1 MRRIVLFL
9 LIVASITFA
18 SCLKGVNFGENDVS
32 VWVVIN
38 LDSQREVQ
46 QEKGFSGTVHVLKI
60 KGCGGDSGYTS
71 IPVRTGPLE
80 FVSFHSQDRDLI
92 VSFHTIIPVNPI
104 STVRG
109 NRINVL
115 FMKSRRRYD
124 FAFTPDMTLGD
135 TIKFL
140 AEIIGVNV
148 SISKDIISTKL
159 PSMKLSNVTPEDA
172 LRTVFMSLGVS
183 YTYFP
188 DGTMYVGPNEEDIRK
203 KFLQFWGVEKE
214 EDLIREAKGGILG
227 KLERKTT
234 LFMVGGRE
242 AEDFITAIEGEP
254 KRKGYAV
261 VLVDDKNAVQT
272 VLEKII
278 GKDVEVITTLPGS
291 AVVLVGSD
299 EVLSRA
305 RRVLHNLNLIAR
317 EKPKTIVT
325 QAVEVR
331 DVESAKTVISTLV
344 PDVTLIS
351 LPDERILLSGEKEA
365 VSTALS
371 ALKIAGLLGRKR
383 VIKAEEIYDIV
394 RVKNVEDTVDAL
406 KVVFGDE
413 LSVKALG
420 ENVLLKG
427 RREVVEEAKK
437 FIEKL
442 SKVSEKITT
451 EIVKVPDPDA
461 ASQFLSSLFPNLKV
475 IPGKGEIV
483 LSGKVEDIEKAKEIL
498 GKLKLGEEEERIEMI
513 SVENPDLVSKAI
525 SEVFENVKV
534 IRFDDRLILKGKE
547 EDLKAVLDFIKELSG
562 SWKGEK
568 EAMKIVDMPNVTD
581 EQLSALSG
589 VLKDVKIVRVPGTER
604 ILVIGISEEAVEKAI
619 KTMKE
624 ALKGLEREKPL
635 VRDGKVFIS
644 VEGEELGKVVRKV
657 LEGFGKSVVL
667 VDEIAT
673 PVNMTLSGVGL
684 EEFERIVERF
694 GVTLREE
701 NGVVYVERKKVE
713 KKEEIV
719 EKPEE
724 KEEEKP
730 VEKPTETVLPPEE
743 KKPEKEKLVVEL
755 EGDLLNVKS
764 DGAIL
769 KDVISKVA
777 EKKGISVVFVETP
790 SVPVTF
796 DLKGVTFG
804 DFLRTVESF
813 GYVLEE
819 KDGVYYVERKKPEVM
834 EIEPTPTTLMD
845 IRMEDGKVVVNVEN
859 LSLMKLVKDVSKL
872 LGKSIVF
879 VDVPQES
886 VTLNVKDMKFEDLE
900 KLLEKFGYG
909 LEEIDGVYYL
919 VKKGKSVVS
928 KISYG
933 YEKLKSLVS
942 QVGGEIFYDDTTGV
956 VMVRNLNVGAYD
968 LVKNYIS
975 QLKETPPQVAI
986 EVKIIEESSAEDMS
1000 NSTQFGMSSDMGNL
1014 SFVQSGG
1021 AFVGNLNLSLSVL
1034 SSVNY
1039 ESYLKGLL
1047 GGDVTFSKTSSMS
1060 RSKAKILA
1068 SPSITAMSGE
1078 KAKIEI
1084 GGDRTLIITGAG
1096 TESVM
1101 TMKFPKGVTLEI
1113 TPYVRPDGKID
1124 MFINVRVEEVTG
1136 NYPEFETNRR
1146 SANTRVAVNSGDTI
1160 VIGGLTREE
1169 EVKSVEKIPIL
1180 GDLPIIGALFRSET
1194 TRKEVKNLT
1203 IFITAKVVKK

>member
-9 LIVASITFA
+9 ILLASVTFA
-18 SCLKGVNFGENDVS
+18 SCLKGVDFGENDVS

-60 KGCGGDSGYTS
+60 KGCGGSGYTS

-80 FVSFHSQDRDLI
+80 FVSFYSQDRDLI
-92 VSFHTIIPVNPI
+92 VSFHTIIPINPI

-109 NRINVL
+109 SRINVL

-135 TIKFL
+135 TVKFL
-140 AEIIGVNV
+140 AEMMGVNV
-148 SISKDIISTKL
+148 SISKNIIPTKL
-159 PSMKLSNVTPEDA
+159 PSMKLTNVTPEDA
-172 LRTVFMSLGVS
+172 LRAVFMSLGVS

-188 DGTMYVGPNEEDIRK
+188 DGTMYVGPSEEDIRK

-214 EDLIREAKGGILG
+214 EDLIREAKSGILG

-242 AEDFITAIEGEP
+242 AKEFISAIEGEP

-261 VLVDDKNAVQT
+261 VLVSDKNAVQN

-291 AVVLVGSD
+291 AVVLVGKD
-299 EVLSRA
+299 EAILRA
-305 RRVLHNLNLIAR
+305 RRVLSNLNLIAK

-331 DVESAKTVISTLV
+331 DVESAKSVISTLV
-344 PDVTLIS
+344 PDVTAIS
-351 LPDERILLSGEKEA
+351 LPDERILLSGEKGA
-365 VSTALS
+365 VSTALE
-371 ALKIAGLLGRKR
+371 ALKISGLLGRKR
-383 VIKAEEIYDIV
+383 VIREEEIYEIV
-394 RVKNVEDTVDAL
+394 RVKNVEDTVEAL

-413 LSVKALG
+413 LNVKALG

-442 SKVSEKITT
+442 SEVSEKIAT
-451 EIVKVPDPDA
+451 EVLEVPDPDT
-461 ASQFLSSLFPNLKV
+461 ASRFLSTLFPNLKV
-475 IPGKGEIV
+475 IPGKGEVV
-483 LSGKVEDIEKAKEIL
+483 LSGKVSDIEKAKEIL
-498 GKLKLGEEEERIEMI
+498 GKLKFGEEKEKVEMI

-525 SEVFENVKV
+525 SEVFESVKV

-547 EDLKAVLDFIKELSG
+547 EDLKAALDFVKELSG
-562 SWKGEK
+562 SWKGRK

-581 EQLSALSG
+581 EQLSALSE

-604 ILVIGISEEAVEKAI
+604 ILIIGSSEDAIEKSI
-619 KTMKE
+619 ETMRE
-624 ALKGLEREKPL
+624 ALKGLEKKEL
-635 VRDGKVFIS
+635 FVRDGKVFMS

-657 LEGFGKSVVL
+657 LESFGKSVVL

-673 PVNMTLSGVGL
+673 PVSMSLSGVKF
-684 EEFERIVERF
+684 EEFERIVARF
-694 GVTLREE
+694 GVNLREE
-701 NGVVYVERKKVE
+701 DGVVYVEKKKEE
-713 KKEEIV
+713 KKEKIV
-719 EKPEE
+719 EKPE
-724 KEEEKP
+724 KKKEEKP
-730 VEKPTETVLPPEE
+730 TEKPTETVLPPEG
-743 KKPEKEKLVVEL
+743 KKIEKEKIVVEV

-764 DGAIL
+764 NGAVL

-777 EKKGISVVFVETP
+777 ERKGMSVVFVDSP
-790 SVPVTF
+790 DIPVTF
-796 DLKGVTFG
+796 DLKGVTFE
-804 DFLRTVESF
+804 DFLKTVESF
-813 GYVLEE
+813 GYVLEK
-819 KDGVYYVERKKPEVM
+819 KDGVYYVQKKKSEVM
-834 EIEPTPTTLMD
+834 EVEPTPTTLMD
-845 IRMEDGKVVVNVEN
+845 IRMEDGKIVVNVEN
-859 LSLMKLVKDVSKL
+859 LPLMKLVKDVSKL

-886 VTLNVKDMKFEDLE
+886 ITLNVKDMKFEDLE
-900 KLLEKFGYG
+900 KLLEKFGYE
-909 LEEIDGVYYL
+909 LEEIDGVYYF

-933 YEKLKSLVS
+933 YEKLKSLVG
-942 QVGGEIFYDDTTGV
+942 QVGGEIFYDDTTGI
-956 VMVRNLNVGAYD
+956 VMVRNLSVGAYD

-986 EVKIIEESSAEDMS
+986 EVKIIEESSSEDMS
-1000 NSTQFGMSSDMGNL
+1000 DSSQFGMSSDIGGL
-1014 SFVQSGG
+1014 RFVQSGG
-1021 AFVGNLNLSLSVL
+1021 AFVGNLNLNLGVL
-1034 SSVNY
+1034 SATNY

-1060 RSKAKILA
+1060 KSRAKILA
-1068 SPSITAMSGE
+1068 SPSITTMSGE

-1084 GGDRTLIITGAG
+1084 GGDRTVVITGAG
-1096 TESVM
+1096 TENVM

-1146 SANTRVAVNSGDTI
+1146 SANTRVAINSGDTI

-1169 EVKSVEKIPIL
+1169 EAKSVEKIPIL

-1194 TRKEVKNLT
+1194 IRKEVKNLT
-1203 IFITAKVVKK
+1203 IFITAKVVRK